1 MGILTSLRDSQTQSH
16 VDRTGQ
22 ALRLQTE
29 ASPHQ
34 AGLLLSPGLGQDPG
48 WIWQDKGE
56 AEVLQS
62 RQRFEGSRE
71 GRNEGLCAV
80 QLYRS
85 SHIPRS
91 CGILQSSLQ
100 TRLPQI

>member
-1 MGILTSLRDSQTQSH
+1 MSREADSTTQLVILIPLRDSQTQSH

-48 WIWQDKGE
+48 WIW
-56 AEVLQS
+56 
-62 RQRFEGSRE
+62 
-71 GRNEGLCAV
+71 
-80 QLYRS
+80 
-85 SHIPRS
+85 
-91 CGILQSSLQ
+91 
-100 TRLPQI
+100 